1 MKIYKKVNT
10 KDKINNN
17 SEIVCIGA
25 FDGVHLAHQ
34 QLFRKTRDL
43 NKKFDIVTF
52 DVLPKIYFN
61 DSLKPIVSNKE
72 RNEIFESFSP
82 QNLIHLNFDQ
92 FNKISSEDF
101 SKFLDENLGIKK
113 IVIGKDFK
121 FGNNRS
127 GDVNFLIDYFGE
139 NNVYLLDDFLI
150 NSEKVSSTKLR
161 YYLSTGEIDKAN
173 NLLGRNFSLSGNV
186 IQGKQLGRELGFP
199 TANLLLDE
207 DVFLPTFGVYYG
219 VIEVDTKKFNCI
231 INIGLNPTV
240 DTEDSVKIEAH
251 ILDFGDDIY
260 QKDIKLFLKNFIR
273 NEKKFNN
280 IDELKN
286 QIMKDIDS
294 AKKYF

>member
-34 QLFRKTRDL
+34 ELFKKTRDL

-150 NSEKVSSTKLR
+150 NNEKVSSTKLR

-173 NLLGRNFSLSGNV
+173 NLLGRDFSLSGNV

>member
-150 NSEKVSSTKLR
+150 NNEKVSSTKLR

-173 NLLGRNFSLSGNV
+173 NLLGRDFSLSGNV

-286 QIMKDIDS
+286 QIMKDLDS

>member
-72 RNEIFESFSP
+72 RNEIFQSFSP

-92 FNKISSEDF
+92 FNKISSRDF

-150 NSEKVSSTKLR
+150 NNEKVSSTKLR

-173 NLLGRNFSLSGNV
+173 NLLGRDFSLSGNV

-294 AKKYF
+294 VKKYF